1 MIDVKYL
8 IIGAGVSGL
17 AFANH
22 IKDKN
27 FLIVERENEAGGYCR
42 TVKRGDYIWDF
53 SGHFFHFATNKW
65 KDFFEER
72 IKGRIYRL
80 LIRFVSSL

>member
-27 FLIVERENEAGGYCR
+27 FLIVEKENEAGGYCR
-42 TVKRGDYIWDF
+42 TVK
-53 SGHFFHFATNKW
+53 
-65 KDFFEER
+65 
-72 IKGRIYRL
+72 
-80 LIRFVSSL
+80 